1 MTDVYAKNVA
11 TSAAEAAKLTARA
24 EFRVFGR
31 DIIAA
36 VQPKLWNGRT
46 VLQQARAMPP
56 ETYILSRRTRSANVK
71 VRDGLLDIKVKTG
84 QTPEGYEIFQP
95 AGKFQFPVSRD
106 SLLSIA
112 AALKVDLPR
121 AVTGADAVDWDTFLA
136 AVRAHPDLAAVTVDK
151 MRWGFTIDGIICE
164 YARVWFNGALVESA
178 CVESDRHGDM
188 KAVIETLGLD
198 GHANTN
204 YIEAAAGVVGLGTE

>member
-1 MTDVYAKNVA
+1 MTQVYAKNVA
-11 TSAAEAAKLTARA
+11 TSAAEAAKVTPRA
-24 EFRVFGR
+24 EFRVFGC

-36 VQPKLWNGRT
+36 LQPKLWNGRT
-46 VLQQARAMPP
+46 VLQHARKMPA

-71 VRDGLLDIKVKTG
+71 MRDELLDIKVKIG
-84 QTPEGYEIFQP
+84 QTPDGFEIFQP

-112 AALKVDLPR
+112 EALKVTLP
-121 AVTGADAVDWDTFLA
+121 ADEVAAGAVDWNTFLG
-136 AVRAHPDLAAVTVDK
+136 AVRSHPDLVAVTVEK

-164 YARVWFNGALVESA
+164 YAQVWFNGALLESA
-178 CVESDRHGDM
+178 CVESDRHDDM
-188 KAVIETLGLD
+188 KAVIEALGLD

-204 YIEAAAGVVGLGTE
+204 YIEAAAGVVGLAAE